1 MHLCLCIYLFFS
13 LAATN
18 YIKTIRRR
26 KISLKNRVRDKCFQ
40 KAKKKK
46 KSMSKRPQNSAA
58 PNNQN
63 RSSRPA
69 QSQQQ
74 QQQQQSL
81 TASMNNDVFAFSS
94 ILPPKEEYTVLSASS
109 AQQKQTTIHS
119 PASQQ
124 FAGVRVSRGTL
135 AVFGDDT
142 AKQFALHVDKM
153 LKDRNTSA
161 NNTNAGLLVRGGD
174 LSQRTAFLQ
183 NDKVKV
189 FEENMNVL
197 LNSSLRQ
204 REIRQR
210 DNDNAV
216 NVALDNNKNKK
227 KNGDDD
233 DGDDQNDSSDSS
245 NEDDDSSVSSD

>member
-1 MHLCLCIYLFFS
+1 MSHQKVFS
-13 LAATN
+13 PPNHQKTQTN
-18 YIKTIRRR
+18 K
-26 KISLKNRVRDKCFQ
+26 
-40 KAKKKK
+40 
-46 KSMSKRPQNSAA
+46 MSKRPQNSAA
-58 PNNQN
+58 PNNKN
-63 RSSRPA
+63 RPSRPA
-69 QSQQQ
+69 QS

-94 ILPPKEEYTVLSASS
+94 IVPPKEEYTVLAASS
-109 AQQKQTTIHS
+109 AQQKQTTIHN

-153 LKDRNTSA
+153 LKERNTSA
-161 NNTNAGLLVRGGD
+161 NNANAGLLVRGGD

-183 NDKVKV
+183 NDKVKI
-189 FEENMNVL
+189 FEENMSVL

-210 DNDNAV
+210 DNDDATG
-216 NVALDNNKNKK
+216 NNNTKNKK

-233 DGDDQNDSSDSS
+233 DEDDEDDSSDSS
-245 NEDDDSSVSSD
+245 NDDSSVSSD